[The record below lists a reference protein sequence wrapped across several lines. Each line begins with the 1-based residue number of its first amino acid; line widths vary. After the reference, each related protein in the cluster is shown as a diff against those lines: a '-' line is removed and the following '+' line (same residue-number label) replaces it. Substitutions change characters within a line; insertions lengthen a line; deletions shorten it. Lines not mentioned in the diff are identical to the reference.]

1 MAGEIKDF
9 WLSVAWISHTTSNHV
24 IISIMCFLEIEYTC
38 RFVCTTTIS
47 THPPLSQLSIL
58 ALPPSYVVYKLLE
71 TKRRVCSNPRV
82 HMTWFEGLWDIL
94 ATLSQKSLGEICRI
108 AILIQGGGCTFSD
121 VHNSTL
127 PTHNKKNSTKW
138 HSKLTAGKGKA
149 TKIGPI

>member
-9 WLSVAWISHTTSNHV
+9 WLSVVWISHTTSNHV
-24 IISIMCFLEIEYTC
+24 IISLMCMLLCFHYNNFNATSSFEIVLFYSAAFLE
-38 RFVCTTTIS
+38 
-47 THPPLSQLSIL
+47 
-58 ALPPSYVVYKLLE
+58 A
-71 TKRRVCSNPRV
+71 KRRVCSNPRV

>member
-24 IISIMCFLEIEYTC
+24 IISLMCWNRVYMLLCLHYNNFNATSSFKIVLFYSAAFLE
-38 RFVCTTTIS
+38 
-47 THPPLSQLSIL
+47 
-58 ALPPSYVVYKLLE
+58 A
-71 TKRRVCSNPRV
+71 KRRVCSNPRV
-82 HMTWFEGLWDIL
+82 HMTWFEGLLDIL
-94 ATLSQKSLGEICRI
+94 ATLSQKSLAEICTI